1 MSCYNRPMTTGSGL
15 LEGLN
20 PAQKDAVETVDGP
33 LLIVAGPGSGKTRVI
48 THRIAYL
55 VREYEIS
62 PFNIL
67 AMTFTNKAA
76 KEMRERLDR
85 LVGYRSD
92 ALTVGTF
99 HSFCAKLLRIDGQHL
114 GLDPNYSI
122 YDADDQGTIIKQS
135 MELADIDPKRV
146 PPRAV
151 LSTISKAKNQ
161 LWDSRAMTK
170 NADPD
175 NYFEETCARI
185 YHHYEE
191 ILTRNN
197 ALDFDDLIMKS
208 VQLLRE
214 FPEVRKKYQDRY
226 QYIMVDEFQDTNIA
240 QYQLARFLAE
250 SHQNI
255 CVVGDPDQSI
265 YSWRSADIRNILSFQ
280 QDYPKSKTITL
291 DQNYR
296 STSTILEAAK
306 NMISINGRRI
316 QNDLFTD
323 NDKGDLVEVREA
335 YDEGEEASFV
345 ISESERLVRENGF
358 KPGDCAVMYRINA
371 QSRALEEACLHQ
383 GTKYRLVGGIR
394 FYKRR
399 EVKALMAYLH
409 MVHNPHDDVNV
420 GRVINVPPRGIGAKS
435 MQQMADWA
443 RSKDLPMF
451 SAMQE
456 VAAARLAD
464 EACPVDITKRAA
476 TSIAD
481 FAVMMEKL
489 IEFSKQVPVV
499 DLVDRVVED
508 TGFRSYIQ
516 NDDDRPQERW
526 ENVLELRNTAQEF
539 NAETPPDGLAT
550 LLERLSLV
558 ADVDSYEDA
567 EDSITL
573 ITLHQAKGLE
583 FPVVFIVGM
592 EEGLLPHSRSIDSE
606 DQLEEERRLC
616 YVGMTRAEKRLYL
629 TRAFHR
635 TVFGSSQVGHASRFL
650 RDIPAE
656 LITSGGGV
664 SASNGG
670 PTGKGFAD
678 KPGERQSFR
687 FRKDRKG
694 WSEWQAPTPVI
705 NRRQP
710 ATSRP
715 ILEVGDSVRHN
726 AFGEGVVT
734 GVDVTA
740 SDTEVT
746 IEFEAGVGQ
755 KRLLLSFAP
764 IEKLG

>member
-20 PAQKDAVETVDGP
+20 PAQKEAVETVDGP

-76 KEMRERLDR
+76 REMRERLDR
-85 LVGYRSD
+85 LVGSRSD

-99 HSFCAKLLRIDGQHL
+99 HSFCAKVLRIDGHNL
-114 GLDPNYSI
+114 GLDTNYSI
-122 YDADDQGTIIKQS
+122 YDADDQAKIIKDS
-135 MELADIDPKRV
+135 MELAEIDPKRN
-146 PPRAV
+146 PPRAI
-151 LSTISKAKNQ
+151 LSMISNAKNKM
-161 LWDSRAMTK
+161 WDSRTFTK
-170 NADPD
+170 NAD
-175 NYFEETCARI
+175 NYFEEICAQV

-191 ILTRNN
+191 ALTRNN
-197 ALDFDDLIMKS
+197 AVDFDDLLMKT

-214 FPEVRKKYQDRY
+214 FPGVRTKYNDRY
-226 QYIMVDEFQDTNIA
+226 KYIMVDEFQDTNIS
-240 QYQLARFLAE
+240 QYQLARLLAE

-280 QDYPKSKTITL
+280 GDYPQAKTIAL

-296 STSTILEAAK
+296 STANILDAAK
-306 NMISINGRRI
+306 NLISINGQRI
-316 QNDLFTD
+316 QKDLFTD
-323 NDKGDLVEVREA
+323 NSKGDLVEIREA

-345 ISESERLVRENGF
+345 ISEAERLVRENGY
-358 KPGDCAVMYRINA
+358 KHGDCAVMYRINA

-383 GTKYRLVGGIR
+383 GTRYRLVGGIR

-399 EVKALMAYLH
+399 EVKDLMAYLH
-409 MVHNPHDDVNV
+409 LVYNPNDDVNL

-435 MQQMADWA
+435 MQQMGDWA
-443 RSKDLPMF
+443 RSKNLGLF
-451 SAMQE
+451 AAMQE
-456 VAAARLAD
+456 VAAARLAGED
-464 EACPVDITKRAA
+464 CPITITKKAA
-476 TSIAD
+476 TSFAD
-481 FAVMMEKL
+481 FAVTLEKL
-489 IEFSKQVPVV
+489 IELSKREKVV

-508 TGFRSYIQ
+508 TGFRNFIQ
-516 NDDDRPQERW
+516 NSDDSPQERW
-526 ENVLELRNTAQEF
+526 ENIMELRATAQEF
-539 NAETPPDGLAT
+539 NAEAPPDGLAT

-558 ADVDSYEDA
+558 ADTDNYEDA
-567 EDSITL
+567 DDSITL

-583 FPVVFIVGM
+583 FPVVFMVGM
-592 EEGLLPHSRSIDSE
+592 EEGLLPHSRSLDDE

-616 YVGMTRAEKRLYL
+616 YVGMTRAEKLLYL
-629 TRAFHR
+629 TRAFR
-635 TVFGSSQVGHASRFL
+635 RSIFGATRAGEGSRFL

-656 LITSGGGV
+656 LITSG
-664 SASNGG
+664 SG
-670 PTGKGFAD
+670 PTNGSAGGTSRSFG
-678 KPGERQSFR
+678 KPGES
-687 FRKDRKG
+687 KG
-694 WSEWQAPTPVI
+694 PSWNTWQAPTPVI
-705 NRRQP
+705 NRAKP
-710 ATSRP
+710 ESARP
-715 ILEVGDSVRHN
+715 TLSVGDSVRHN

-734 GVDVTA
+734 RVDVTA

-746 IEFEAGVGQ
+746 IEFEGGVGQ

-764 IEKLG
+764 LEKIG

>member
-1 MSCYNRPMTTGSGL
+1 MSCYNRPMSTGARL

-20 PAQKDAVETVDGP
+20 PAQKEAVETVDGP

-76 KEMRERLDR
+76 REMRERLDR
-85 LVGYRSD
+85 LVSSRSD

-99 HSFCAKLLRIDGQHL
+99 HSFCAKVLRIDGHNL
-114 GLDPNYSI
+114 GLDSNYSI
-122 YDADDQGTIIKQS
+122 YDADDQAKIIKDS
-135 MELADIDPKRV
+135 MELAEIDPKRN
-146 PPRAV
+146 PPRAI
-151 LSTISKAKNQ
+151 LSMISNAKNKM
-161 LWDSRAMTK
+161 WDSRAFTK
-170 NADPD
+170 NAD
-175 NYFEETCARI
+175 NHFEEICARV

-191 ILTRNN
+191 ALTRNN
-197 ALDFDDLIMKS
+197 AVDFDDLLMKT
-208 VQLLRE
+208 VQLFRE
-214 FPEVRKKYQDRY
+214 FPGVRTKYNDRY
-226 QYIMVDEFQDTNIA
+226 KYIMVDEFQDTNIS

-280 QDYPKSKTITL
+280 GDYPQAKTIAL

-296 STSTILEAAK
+296 STANILDAAK
-306 NMISINGRRI
+306 NLISINGQRI
-316 QNDLFTD
+316 QKDLFTD
-323 NDKGDLVEVREA
+323 NSKGDLVEIREA

-345 ISESERLVRENGF
+345 ISEAERLVRENGY
-358 KPGDCAVMYRINA
+358 KHGDCAVMYRINA

-383 GTKYRLVGGIR
+383 GTRYRLVGGIR

-399 EVKALMAYLH
+399 EVKDLMAYLH
-409 MVHNPHDDVNV
+409 LVYNPNDDVNL

-435 MQQMADWA
+435 MQQMGDWA
-443 RSKDLPMF
+443 RSKNLGLF
-451 SAMQE
+451 AAMQE
-456 VAAARLAD
+456 VAAARLAGED
-464 EACPVDITKRAA
+464 CPITITKKAA
-476 TSIAD
+476 TSFAD
-481 FAVMMEKL
+481 FAVTLEKL
-489 IEFSKQVPVV
+489 IELSKRDKIV

-508 TGFRSYIQ
+508 TGFRNFIQ
-516 NDDDRPQERW
+516 NSDDNPQERW
-526 ENVLELRNTAQEF
+526 ENIMELRAAAQEF
-539 NAETPPDGLAT
+539 NAEAPPDGLAT

-558 ADVDSYEDA
+558 ADVDNYEDA
-567 EDSITL
+567 DDSITL

-583 FPVVFIVGM
+583 FPVVFMVGM
-592 EEGLLPHSRSIDSE
+592 EEGLLPHSRSLDDE

-629 TRAFHR
+629 TRAFR
-635 TVFGSSQVGHASRFL
+635 RSIFGATRAGEGSRFL

-656 LITSGGGV
+656 LITSGSGPTNG
-664 SASNGG
+664 SASGTSRSFG
-670 PTGKGFAD
+670 
-678 KPGERQSFR
+678 KPGESNRPS
-687 FRKDRKG
+687 
-694 WSEWQAPTPVI
+694 WNAWQAPTPMI
-705 NRRQP
+705 NRGKP
-710 ATSRP
+710 ESARP
-715 ILEVGDSVRHN
+715 TLSVGDSVRHN

-734 GVDVTA
+734 RVDVTA

-746 IEFEAGVGQ
+746 IEFEGGVGQ

-764 IEKLG
+764 LEKIG

>member
-20 PAQKDAVETVDGP
+20 PAQKEAVETVDGP

-76 KEMRERLDR
+76 REMRERLDR
-85 LVGYRSD
+85 LVGSRSD

-99 HSFCAKLLRIDGQHL
+99 HSFCAKVLRIDGHNL
-114 GLDPNYSI
+114 GLDTNYSI
-122 YDADDQGTIIKQS
+122 YDADDQAKIIKDS
-135 MELADIDPKRV
+135 MELAEIDPKRN
-146 PPRAV
+146 PPRAI
-151 LSTISKAKNQ
+151 LSMISNAKNKM
-161 LWDSRAMTK
+161 WDSRTFTK
-170 NADPD
+170 NAD
-175 NYFEETCARI
+175 NYFEEICAQV

-191 ILTRNN
+191 ALTRNN
-197 ALDFDDLIMKS
+197 AVDFDDLLMKT

-214 FPEVRKKYQDRY
+214 FPGVRTKYNDRY
-226 QYIMVDEFQDTNIA
+226 KYIMVDEFQDTNIS
-240 QYQLARFLAE
+240 QYQLARLLAE

-280 QDYPKSKTITL
+280 GDYPQAKTIAL

-296 STSTILEAAK
+296 STANILDAAK
-306 NMISINGRRI
+306 NLISINGQRI
-316 QNDLFTD
+316 QKDLFTD
-323 NDKGDLVEVREA
+323 NSKGDLVEIREA

-345 ISESERLVRENGF
+345 ISEAERLVRENGY
-358 KPGDCAVMYRINA
+358 KHGDCAVMYRINA

-383 GTKYRLVGGIR
+383 GTRYRLVGGIR

-399 EVKALMAYLH
+399 EVKDLMAYLH
-409 MVHNPHDDVNV
+409 LVYNPNDDVNL

-435 MQQMADWA
+435 MQQMGDWA
-443 RSKDLPMF
+443 RSKNLGLF
-451 SAMQE
+451 AAMQE
-456 VAAARLAD
+456 VAAARLAGED
-464 EACPVDITKRAA
+464 CPITITKKAA
-476 TSIAD
+476 TSFAD
-481 FAVMMEKL
+481 FAVTLEKL
-489 IEFSKQVPVV
+489 IELSKREKVV

-508 TGFRSYIQ
+508 TGFRNFIQ
-516 NDDDRPQERW
+516 NSDDSPQERW
-526 ENVLELRNTAQEF
+526 ENIMELRATAQEF
-539 NAETPPDGLAT
+539 NAEAPPDGLAT

-558 ADVDSYEDA
+558 ADVDNYEDA
-567 EDSITL
+567 DDSITL

-583 FPVVFIVGM
+583 FPVVFMVGM
-592 EEGLLPHSRSIDSE
+592 EEGLLPHSRSLDDE

-616 YVGMTRAEKRLYL
+616 YVGMTRAEKLLYL
-629 TRAFHR
+629 TRAFR
-635 TVFGSSQVGHASRFL
+635 RSIFGATRAGDGSRFL

-656 LITSGGGV
+656 LITSG
-664 SASNGG
+664 SG
-670 PTGKGFAD
+670 PTNGSAGGTSRSFG
-678 KPGERQSFR
+678 KPGES
-687 FRKDRKG
+687 KG
-694 WSEWQAPTPVI
+694 PSWNTWQAPTPVI
-705 NRRQP
+705 NRAKP
-710 ATSRP
+710 ESARP
-715 ILEVGDSVRHN
+715 TLSVGDSVRHN

-734 GVDVTA
+734 RVDVTA

-746 IEFEAGVGQ
+746 IEFEGGVGQ

-764 IEKLG
+764 LEKIG

>member
-1 MSCYNRPMTTGSGL
+1 MRLRSCYNRPMTTGSGL

-358 KPGDCAVMYRINA
+358 KPG
-371 QSRALEEACLHQ
+371 
-383 GTKYRLVGGIR
+383 RLRRHVPDQRPVPSPGGGLL
-394 FYKRR
+394 
-399 EVKALMAYLH
+399 A
-409 MVHNPHDDVNV
+409 
-420 GRVINVPPRGIGAKS
+420 PRH
-435 MQQMADWA
+435 
-443 RSKDLPMF
+443 
-451 SAMQE
+451 
-456 VAAARLAD
+456 
-464 EACPVDITKRAA
+464 
-476 TSIAD
+476 
-481 FAVMMEKL
+481 
-489 IEFSKQVPVV
+489 QVP
-499 DLVDRVVED
+499 
-508 TGFRSYIQ
+508 
-516 NDDDRPQERW
+516 
-526 ENVLELRNTAQEF
+526 
-539 NAETPPDGLAT
+539 
-550 LLERLSLV
+550 
-558 ADVDSYEDA
+558 
-567 EDSITL
+567 
-573 ITLHQAKGLE
+573 
-583 FPVVFIVGM
+583 
-592 EEGLLPHSRSIDSE
+592 
-606 DQLEEERRLC
+606 
-616 YVGMTRAEKRLYL
+616 
-629 TRAFHR
+629 
-635 TVFGSSQVGHASRFL
+635 ASGRHPFL
-650 RDIPAE
+650 
-656 LITSGGGV
+656 
-664 SASNGG
+664 
-670 PTGKGFAD
+670 
-678 KPGERQSFR
+678 
-687 FRKDRKG
+687 
-694 WSEWQAPTPVI
+694 
-705 NRRQP
+705 
-710 ATSRP
+710 
-715 ILEVGDSVRHN
+715 
-726 AFGEGVVT
+726 
-734 GVDVTA
+734 
-740 SDTEVT
+740 
-746 IEFEAGVGQ
+746 
-755 KRLLLSFAP
+755 
-764 IEKLG
+764 

>member
-20 PAQKDAVETVDGP
+20 PAQKEAVETVDGP

-76 KEMRERLDR
+76 REMRERLDR
-85 LVGYRSD
+85 LVSSRSD

-99 HSFCAKLLRIDGQHL
+99 HSFCAKVLRIDGHNL
-114 GLDPNYSI
+114 GLDSNYSI
-122 YDADDQGTIIKQS
+122 YDADDQAKIIKDS
-135 MELADIDPKRV
+135 MELAEIDPKRN
-146 PPRAV
+146 PPRAI
-151 LSTISKAKNQ
+151 LGMISNAKNKM
-161 LWDSRAMTK
+161 WDSRAFTK
-170 NADPD
+170 NAD
-175 NYFEETCARI
+175 NYFEEICAQV

-191 ILTRNN
+191 ALTRNN
-197 ALDFDDLIMKS
+197 AVDFDDLLMKT
-208 VQLLRE
+208 VQLFRE
-214 FPEVRKKYQDRY
+214 FPGVRTKYNDRY
-226 QYIMVDEFQDTNIA
+226 KYIMVDEFQDTNIS
-240 QYQLARFLAE
+240 QYQLARLLAE

-280 QDYPKSKTITL
+280 GDYPQAKTIAL

-296 STSTILEAAK
+296 STANILDAAK
-306 NMISINGRRI
+306 NLISINGQRI
-316 QNDLFTD
+316 QKDLFTD
-323 NDKGDLVEVREA
+323 NSKGDLVEIREA

-345 ISESERLVRENGF
+345 ISEAERLVRENGY
-358 KPGDCAVMYRINA
+358 KHGDCAVMYRINA

-383 GTKYRLVGGIR
+383 GTRYRLVGGIR

-399 EVKALMAYLH
+399 EVKDLMAYLH
-409 MVHNPHDDVNV
+409 LVYNPNDDVNL

-435 MQQMADWA
+435 MQQMGDWA
-443 RSKDLPMF
+443 RSKNLGLF
-451 SAMQE
+451 AAMQE
-456 VAAARLAD
+456 VAAARLAGED
-464 EACPVDITKRAA
+464 CPITITKKAA
-476 TSIAD
+476 TSFAD
-481 FAVMMEKL
+481 FAVTLEKL
-489 IEFSKQVPVV
+489 IELSKRDKIV

-508 TGFRSYIQ
+508 TGFRNFIQ
-516 NDDDRPQERW
+516 NSDDSPQERW
-526 ENVLELRNTAQEF
+526 ENIMELRAAAQEF
-539 NAETPPDGLAT
+539 NAEAPPDCLAT

-558 ADVDSYEDA
+558 ADVDNYEDA
-567 EDSITL
+567 DDSITL

-583 FPVVFIVGM
+583 FPVVFMVGM
-592 EEGLLPHSRSIDSE
+592 EEGLLPHSRSLDDE

-629 TRAFHR
+629 TRAFR
-635 TVFGSSQVGHASRFL
+635 RSIFGATRAGEGSRFL

-656 LITSGGGV
+656 LITSGSGPTNG
-664 SASNGG
+664 SASGTSRSFG
-670 PTGKGFAD
+670 
-678 KPGERQSFR
+678 KPGESNRPS
-687 FRKDRKG
+687 
-694 WSEWQAPTPVI
+694 WNAWQAPTPMI
-705 NRRQP
+705 NRGKP
-710 ATSRP
+710 ESARP
-715 ILEVGDSVRHN
+715 TLSVGDSVRHN

-734 GVDVTA
+734 RVDVTA

-746 IEFEAGVGQ
+746 IEFEGGVGQ

-764 IEKLG
+764 LEKIG

>member
-1 MSCYNRPMTTGSGL
+1 MSCYNQPMATSSGL

-55 VREYEIS
+55 VREYGVK
-62 PFNIL
+62 PYNIL

-76 KEMRERLDR
+76 REMRDRLDR
-85 LVGYRSD
+85 LVGSRSD

-99 HSFCAKLLRIDGQHL
+99 HSFCAKLLRIEGHHL
-114 GLDPNYSI
+114 GLEPDYTI
-122 YDADDQGTIIKQS
+122 YDSDDQTTIIKQS
-135 MELADIDPKRV
+135 MELAEVDPKRNS
-146 PPRAV
+146 PRAV
-151 LSTISKAKNQ
+151 LSTISKAKNM
-161 LWDSRAMTK
+161 LWDSQTMLR
-170 NADPD
+170 NAVD

-197 ALDFDDLIMKS
+197 SLDFDDLLMKS
-208 VQLLRE
+208 VQLLQE
-214 FPEVRKKYQDRY
+214 FPEVRRKYQERY
-226 QYIMVDEFQDTNIA
+226 QYIMVDEFQDTNIS
-240 QYQLARFLAE
+240 QYQLARYLGE
-250 SHQNI
+250 SHQNV

-280 QDYPKSKTITL
+280 NDYPKAKTIAL

-296 STSTILEAAK
+296 SSATILDAAK
-306 NMISINGRRI
+306 NLISINGLRI
-316 QNDLFTD
+316 QKDLFTD
-323 NDKGDLVEVREA
+323 NSKGELVEVREA

-345 ISESERLVRENGF
+345 IAEAERLVREKGF
-358 KPGDCAVMYRINA
+358 NAGDCAVMYRINA
-371 QSRALEEACLHQ
+371 QSRALEEACLHK

-399 EVKALMAYLH
+399 EVKDLMAYLH
-409 MVHNPHDDVNV
+409 MVHNPLDDVNV
-420 GRVINVPPRGIGAKS
+420 GRVINVPPRGVGAKS
-435 MQQMADWA
+435 MQQLADWA
-443 RSKDLPMF
+443 RNRGMALF

-456 VAAARLAD
+456 IAAARLAD
-464 EACPVDITKRAA
+464 EDCPVAITKKAA
-476 TSIAD
+476 TSLAD
-481 FAVMMEKL
+481 FAVLMENL
-489 IEFSKQVPVV
+489 IELSKRTPVV

-508 TGFRSYIQ
+508 TGFRTFIQ
-516 NDDDRPQERW
+516 NGEDRPQERW
-526 ENVLELRNTAQEF
+526 ENIMELRNTAHEF
-539 NAETPPDGLAT
+539 NAEPPPDGLAT
-550 LLERLSLV
+550 LLERLALV

-592 EEGLLPHSRSIDSE
+592 EEGLLPHSRSLDDE

-629 TRAFHR
+629 TRAFR
-635 TVFGSSQVGHASRFL
+635 RSIFGATRPGEASRFL
-650 RDIPAE
+650 RDIPVE
-656 LITSGGGV
+656 LISSGNNQ
-664 SASNGG
+664 SNGG
-670 PTGKGFAD
+670 MD
-678 KPGERQSFR
+678 KPGEGSRTKRPSWN
-687 FRKDRKG
+687 D
-694 WSEWQAPTPVI
+694 WQAPTPVI
-705 NRRQP
+705 NRAQG
-710 ATSRP
+710 ATAKP
-715 ILEVGDSVRHN
+715 NLQVGDSVRHN

-734 GVDVTA
+734 GLEITA

-746 IEFEAGVGQ
+746 IEFTGGVGQ

-764 IEKLG
+764 LEKVG

>member
-1 MSCYNRPMTTGSGL
+1 MSCYNRPMTTGAGL

-33 LLIVAGPGSGKTRVI
+33 LLIIAGPGSGKTRVI

-55 VREYEIS
+55 VREYGVS
-62 PFNIL
+62 PYNIL

-76 KEMRERLDR
+76 REMRERLDR
-85 LVGYRSD
+85 LVGSRSD
-92 ALTVGTF
+92 SLTVGTF
-99 HSFCAKLLRIDGQHL
+99 HSFCARLLRIDGHHL
-114 GLDPNYSI
+114 GLDSNYSI
-122 YDADDQGTIIKQS
+122 YDADDQAKVIKDS
-135 MELADIDPKRV
+135 MELADIDSKKT
-146 PPRAV
+146 PPRAI
-151 LSTISKAKNQ
+151 LSAISKAKN
-161 LWDSRAMTK
+161 LMWDSQTMAK
-170 NADPD
+170 NAVD
-175 NYFEETCARI
+175 NYFDELCARV

-197 ALDFDDLIMKS
+197 ALDFDDLLMKS
-208 VQLLRE
+208 VQVLRE
-214 FPEVRKKYQDRY
+214 FPEVRKKYNERY
-226 QYIMVDEFQDTNIA
+226 QYIMVDEFQDTNIT

-250 SHQNI
+250 THQNV

-280 QDYPKSKTITL
+280 QDYPKAKTIAL

-296 STSTILEAAK
+296 STATILDAAK
-306 NMISINGRRI
+306 NLISINGQRI
-316 QNDLFTD
+316 QKDLFTD
-323 NDKGDLVEVREA
+323 NSKGDLVQVRES
-335 YDEGEEASFV
+335 YDEAEEASFV
-345 ISESERLVRENGF
+345 IGEAKRLVREDGY

-383 GTKYRLVGGIR
+383 GARYRLVGGIR

-399 EVKALMAYLH
+399 EVKDLMAYLH
-409 MVHNPHDDVNV
+409 LVHNPSDDVNL
-420 GRVINVPPRGIGAKS
+420 GRVINVPPRGVGAKS
-435 MQQMADWA
+435 MQQLGDWA
-443 RSKDLPMF
+443 RGRGSTLF

-456 VAAARLAD
+456 VAAARLAG
-464 EACPVDITKRAA
+464 EPCPVANTSRAA

-489 IEFSKQVPVV
+489 IELSKTAPVV
-499 DLVDRVVED
+499 DLVDRVLED
-508 TGFRSYIQ
+508 TRFRTHIQ
-516 NDDDRPQERW
+516 ESDDNPQERW
-526 ENVLELRNTAQEF
+526 ENIMELRNTAQEF

-583 FPVVFIVGM
+583 FPVVFMVGM
-592 EEGLLPHSRSIDSE
+592 EEGLLPHSRSLDSE

-629 TRAFHR
+629 TRAFR
-635 TVFGSSQVGHASRFL
+635 RSIFGATRPGAASRFL

-656 LITSGGGV
+656 LITSGPSSDGG
-664 SASNGG
+664 S
-670 PTGKGFAD
+670 FD
-678 KPGERQSFR
+678 KPGDLK
-687 FRKDRKG
+687 RKRPS

-705 NRRQP
+705 NRGQP
-710 ATSRP
+710 ATARP
-715 ILEVGDSVRHN
+715 TLNTGDSVRH
-726 AFGEGVVT
+726 ASFGEGVVT
-734 GVDVTA
+734 GIDVTI

-746 IEFEAGVGQ
+746 IEFEGGVGV

-764 IEKLG
+764 LEKIG

>member
-1 MSCYNRPMTTGSGL
+1 MSCYNRPMTTGAGL

-33 LLIVAGPGSGKTRVI
+33 LLIIAGPGSGKTRVI

-55 VREYEIS
+55 VREYGVS
-62 PFNIL
+62 PYNIL

-76 KEMRERLDR
+76 REMRERLDR
-85 LVGYRSD
+85 LVGSRSD
-92 ALTVGTF
+92 SLTVGTF
-99 HSFCAKLLRIDGQHL
+99 HSFCARLLRIDGHHL
-114 GLDPNYSI
+114 GLDSNYSI
-122 YDADDQGTIIKQS
+122 YDADDQAKVIKDS
-135 MELADIDPKRV
+135 MELADIDSKKT
-146 PPRAV
+146 PPRAI
-151 LSTISKAKNQ
+151 LSAISKAKN
-161 LWDSRAMTK
+161 LMWDSQTMAK
-170 NADPD
+170 NAVD
-175 NYFEETCARI
+175 NYFDELCARV

-197 ALDFDDLIMKS
+197 ALDFDDLLMKS
-208 VQLLRE
+208 VQVLRE
-214 FPEVRKKYQDRY
+214 FPEVRKKYNERY
-226 QYIMVDEFQDTNIA
+226 QYIMVDEFQDTNIT

-250 SHQNI
+250 THQNV

-280 QDYPKSKTITL
+280 QDYPKAKTIAL

-296 STSTILEAAK
+296 STATILDAAK
-306 NMISINGRRI
+306 NLISINGQRI
-316 QNDLFTD
+316 QKDLFTD
-323 NDKGDLVEVREA
+323 NSKGDLVQVRES
-335 YDEGEEASFV
+335 YDEAEEASFV
-345 ISESERLVRENGF
+345 IGEAKRLVREDGY

-383 GTKYRLVGGIR
+383 GARYRLVGGIR

-399 EVKALMAYLH
+399 EVKDLMAYLH
-409 MVHNPHDDVNV
+409 LVHNPSDDVNL
-420 GRVINVPPRGIGAKS
+420 GRVINVPPRGVGAKS
-435 MQQMADWA
+435 MQQLGDWA
-443 RSKDLPMF
+443 RGRGSTLF

-456 VAAARLAD
+456 VAAARLAG
-464 EACPVDITKRAA
+464 EPCPVAITSRAA

-489 IEFSKQVPVV
+489 IELSKTAPVV
-499 DLVDRVVED
+499 DLVDRVLED
-508 TGFRSYIQ
+508 TRFRTHIQ
-516 NDDDRPQERW
+516 ESDDNPQERW
-526 ENVLELRNTAQEF
+526 ENIMELRNTAQEF

-583 FPVVFIVGM
+583 FPVVFMVGM
-592 EEGLLPHSRSIDSE
+592 EEGLLPHSRSLDSE

-629 TRAFHR
+629 TRAFR
-635 TVFGSSQVGHASRFL
+635 RSIFGATRPGAASRFL

-656 LITSGGGV
+656 LITSGPSSDGG
-664 SASNGG
+664 S
-670 PTGKGFAD
+670 FD
-678 KPGERQSFR
+678 KPGDLK
-687 FRKDRKG
+687 RKRPS

-705 NRRQP
+705 NRGQP
-710 ATSRP
+710 ATARP
-715 ILEVGDSVRHN
+715 TLNTGDSVRH
-726 AFGEGVVT
+726 ASFGEGVVT
-734 GVDVTA
+734 GIDVTI

-746 IEFEAGVGQ
+746 IEFEGGVGV

-764 IEKLG
+764 LEKIG

>member
-20 PAQKDAVETVDGP
+20 PAQKEAVETVDGP

-76 KEMRERLDR
+76 REMRERLDR
-85 LVGYRSD
+85 LVGSRSD

-99 HSFCAKLLRIDGQHL
+99 HSFCAKVLRIDGHNL
-114 GLDPNYSI
+114 GLDTNYSI
-122 YDADDQGTIIKQS
+122 YDADDQAKIIKDS
-135 MELADIDPKRV
+135 MELAEIDPKRN
-146 PPRAV
+146 PPRAI
-151 LSTISKAKNQ
+151 LSMISNAKNKM
-161 LWDSRAMTK
+161 WDSRTFTK
-170 NADPD
+170 NAD
-175 NYFEETCARI
+175 NYFEEICAQV

-191 ILTRNN
+191 ALTRNN
-197 ALDFDDLIMKS
+197 AVDFDDLLMKT

-214 FPEVRKKYQDRY
+214 FPGVRTKYNDRY
-226 QYIMVDEFQDTNIA
+226 KYIMVDEFQDTNIS
-240 QYQLARFLAE
+240 QYQLARLLAE

-280 QDYPKSKTITL
+280 GDYPQAKTIAL

-296 STSTILEAAK
+296 STANILDAAK
-306 NMISINGRRI
+306 NLISINGQRI
-316 QNDLFTD
+316 QKDLFTD
-323 NDKGDLVEVREA
+323 NSKGDLVEIREA

-345 ISESERLVRENGF
+345 ISEAERLVRENGY
-358 KPGDCAVMYRINA
+358 KHGDCAVMYRINA

-383 GTKYRLVGGIR
+383 GTRYRLVGGIR

-399 EVKALMAYLH
+399 EVKDLMAYLH
-409 MVHNPHDDVNV
+409 LVYNPNDDVNL

-435 MQQMADWA
+435 MQQMGDWA
-443 RSKDLPMF
+443 RSKNLGLF
-451 SAMQE
+451 AAMQE
-456 VAAARLAD
+456 VAAARLAGED
-464 EACPVDITKRAA
+464 CPITITKKAA
-476 TSIAD
+476 TSFAD
-481 FAVMMEKL
+481 FAVTLEKL
-489 IEFSKQVPVV
+489 IELSKREKVV

-508 TGFRSYIQ
+508 TGFRNFIQ
-516 NDDDRPQERW
+516 NSDDSPQERW
-526 ENVLELRNTAQEF
+526 ENIMELRATAQEF
-539 NAETPPDGLAT
+539 NAEAPPDGLAT

-558 ADVDSYEDA
+558 ADMDNYEDA
-567 EDSITL
+567 DDSITL

-583 FPVVFIVGM
+583 FPVVFMVGM
-592 EEGLLPHSRSIDSE
+592 EEGLLPHSRSLDDE

-616 YVGMTRAEKRLYL
+616 YVGMTRAEKLLYL
-629 TRAFHR
+629 TRAFR
-635 TVFGSSQVGHASRFL
+635 RSIFGATRAGEGSRFL

-656 LITSGGGV
+656 LITSG
-664 SASNGG
+664 SG
-670 PTGKGFAD
+670 PTNGSAGGTSRSFG
-678 KPGERQSFR
+678 KPGES
-687 FRKDRKG
+687 KG
-694 WSEWQAPTPVI
+694 PSWNTWQAPTPVI
-705 NRRQP
+705 NRAKP
-710 ATSRP
+710 ESARP
-715 ILEVGDSVRHN
+715 TLSVGDSVRHN

-734 GVDVTA
+734 RVDVTA

-746 IEFEAGVGQ
+746 IEFEGGVGQ

-764 IEKLG
+764 LEKIG

>member
-20 PAQKDAVETVDGP
+20 PAQKEAVETVDGP

-76 KEMRERLDR
+76 REMRERLDR
-85 LVGYRSD
+85 LVGSRSD

-99 HSFCAKLLRIDGQHL
+99 HSFCAKVLRIDGHNL
-114 GLDPNYSI
+114 GLDTNYSI
-122 YDADDQGTIIKQS
+122 YDADDQAKIIKDS
-135 MELADIDPKRV
+135 MELAEIDPKRN
-146 PPRAV
+146 PPRAI
-151 LSTISKAKNQ
+151 LSMISNAKNKM
-161 LWDSRAMTK
+161 WDSRAFTK
-170 NADPD
+170 NAD
-175 NYFEETCARI
+175 NYFEEICAQV

-191 ILTRNN
+191 ALTRNN
-197 ALDFDDLIMKS
+197 AVDFDDLLMKT

-214 FPEVRKKYQDRY
+214 FPGVRTKYNDRY
-226 QYIMVDEFQDTNIA
+226 KYIMVDEFQDTNIS
-240 QYQLARFLAE
+240 QYQLARLLAE

-280 QDYPKSKTITL
+280 GDYPQAKTIAL

-296 STSTILEAAK
+296 STANILDAAK
-306 NMISINGRRI
+306 NLISINGQRI
-316 QNDLFTD
+316 QKDLFTD
-323 NDKGDLVEVREA
+323 NSKGDLVEIREA

-345 ISESERLVRENGF
+345 ISEAERLVRENGY
-358 KPGDCAVMYRINA
+358 KHGDCAVMYRINA

-383 GTKYRLVGGIR
+383 GTRYRLVGGIR

-399 EVKALMAYLH
+399 EVKDLMAYLH
-409 MVHNPHDDVNV
+409 LVYNPNDDVNL

-435 MQQMADWA
+435 MQQMGDWA
-443 RSKDLPMF
+443 RSKNLGLF
-451 SAMQE
+451 AAMQE
-456 VAAARLAD
+456 VAAARLAGED
-464 EACPVDITKRAA
+464 CPITITKKAA
-476 TSIAD
+476 TSFAD
-481 FAVMMEKL
+481 FAVTLEKL
-489 IEFSKQVPVV
+489 IELSKRDKIV

-508 TGFRSYIQ
+508 TGFRNFIQ
-516 NDDDRPQERW
+516 NSDDSPQERW
-526 ENVLELRNTAQEF
+526 ENIMELRATAQEF
-539 NAETPPDGLAT
+539 NAEAPPDGLAT

-558 ADVDSYEDA
+558 ADTDNYEDA
-567 EDSITL
+567 DDSITL

-583 FPVVFIVGM
+583 FPVVFMVGM
-592 EEGLLPHSRSIDSE
+592 EEGLLPHSRSLDDE

-616 YVGMTRAEKRLYL
+616 YVGMTRAEKLLYL
-629 TRAFHR
+629 TRAFR
-635 TVFGSSQVGHASRFL
+635 RSIFGATRAGEGSRFL

-656 LITSGGGV
+656 LITSG
-664 SASNGG
+664 SG
-670 PTGKGFAD
+670 PTNGSAGGTSRSFG
-678 KPGERQSFR
+678 KPGES
-687 FRKDRKG
+687 KG
-694 WSEWQAPTPVI
+694 PSWNTWQAPTPVI
-705 NRRQP
+705 NRAKP
-710 ATSRP
+710 ESARP
-715 ILEVGDSVRHN
+715 TLSVGDSVRHN

-734 GVDVTA
+734 RVDVTA

-746 IEFEAGVGQ
+746 IEFEGGVGQ

-764 IEKLG
+764 LEKIG

>member
-20 PAQKDAVETVDGP
+20 PAQKEAVETVDGP

-76 KEMRERLDR
+76 REMRERLDR
-85 LVGYRSD
+85 LVGSRSD

-99 HSFCAKLLRIDGQHL
+99 HSFCAKVLRIDGHNL
-114 GLDPNYSI
+114 GLDTNYSI
-122 YDADDQGTIIKQS
+122 YDADDQAKIIKDS
-135 MELADIDPKRV
+135 MELAEIDPKRN
-146 PPRAV
+146 PPRAI
-151 LSTISKAKNQ
+151 LSMISNAKNKM
-161 LWDSRAMTK
+161 WDSRTFTK
-170 NADPD
+170 NAD
-175 NYFEETCARI
+175 NYFEEICAQV

-191 ILTRNN
+191 ALTRNN
-197 ALDFDDLIMKS
+197 AVDFDDLLMKT

-214 FPEVRKKYQDRY
+214 FPGVRTKYNDRY
-226 QYIMVDEFQDTNIA
+226 KYIMVDEFQDTNIS
-240 QYQLARFLAE
+240 QYQLARLLAE

-280 QDYPKSKTITL
+280 GDYPQAKTIAL

-296 STSTILEAAK
+296 STANILDAAK
-306 NMISINGRRI
+306 NLISINGQRI
-316 QNDLFTD
+316 QKDLFTD
-323 NDKGDLVEVREA
+323 NSKGDLVEIREA

-345 ISESERLVRENGF
+345 ISEAERLVRENGY
-358 KPGDCAVMYRINA
+358 KHGDCAVMYRINA

-383 GTKYRLVGGIR
+383 GTRYRLVGGIR

-399 EVKALMAYLH
+399 EVKDLMAYLH
-409 MVHNPHDDVNV
+409 LVYNPNDDVNL

-435 MQQMADWA
+435 MQQMGDWA
-443 RSKDLPMF
+443 RSKNLGLF
-451 SAMQE
+451 AAMQE
-456 VAAARLAD
+456 VAAARLAGED
-464 EACPVDITKRAA
+464 CPITITKKAA
-476 TSIAD
+476 TSFAD
-481 FAVMMEKL
+481 FALILEKL
-489 IEFSKQVPVV
+489 IELSKREKVV

-508 TGFRSYIQ
+508 TGFRNFIQ
-516 NDDDRPQERW
+516 NSDDSPQERW
-526 ENVLELRNTAQEF
+526 ENIMELRATAQEF
-539 NAETPPDGLAT
+539 NAEAPPDGLAT

-558 ADVDSYEDA
+558 ADMDNYEDA
-567 EDSITL
+567 DDSITL

-583 FPVVFIVGM
+583 FPVVFMVGM
-592 EEGLLPHSRSIDSE
+592 EEGLLPHSRSLDDE

-629 TRAFHR
+629 TRAFR
-635 TVFGSSQVGHASRFL
+635 RSIFGATRAGEGSRFL

-656 LITSGGGV
+656 LITSG
-664 SASNGG
+664 SG
-670 PTGKGFAD
+670 PTNGSAGGTSRSFG
-678 KPGERQSFR
+678 KPGES
-687 FRKDRKG
+687 KG
-694 WSEWQAPTPVI
+694 PSWNTWQAPTPVI
-705 NRRQP
+705 NRAKP
-710 ATSRP
+710 ESARP
-715 ILEVGDSVRHN
+715 TLSVGDSVRHN

-734 GVDVTA
+734 RVDVTA

-746 IEFEAGVGQ
+746 IEFEGGVGQ

-764 IEKLG
+764 LEKIG